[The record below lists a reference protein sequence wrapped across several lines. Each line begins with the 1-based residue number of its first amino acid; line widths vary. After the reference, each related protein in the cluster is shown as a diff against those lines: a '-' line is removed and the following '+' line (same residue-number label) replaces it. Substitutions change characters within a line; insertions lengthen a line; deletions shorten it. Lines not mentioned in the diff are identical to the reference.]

1 MKEYNRRKVVEYAK
15 KWAYSRNPN
24 YYNFDP
30 VGGDC
35 TSFVSQCIYAGSGVM
50 NYNKQNGWYYINGN
64 NKSPSW
70 SGVNFLY
77 NFLIQN
83 NGVGPHGVKIEQK
96 GVKIG
101 DIVQLSFDGIRFV
114 HSVVIVG
121 IENVDDISKIF
132 IAAHTNDTY
141 NRSLITYG
149 ASKVRFTHITGVF

>member
-24 YYNFDP
+24 YYNYDP

-132 IAAHTNDTY
+132 IAAHTNDAY
-141 NRSLITYG
+141 NRQLSSYG
-149 ASKVRFTHITGVF
+149 ASLLRFVHITDVL